1 MKAIELGNVKVGE
14 ATSKEIQGRLHA
26 GEQAVISVHP
36 QLEDVIRDLA
46 ILKPTWTFT
55 GFDERRMSVVDGVV
69 PFWISAFSVHEEGEV
84 LGTITREYTR
94 RDYHIVISNQ
104 RIRAGRERGK
114 GYTTLDPKKAIAKV
128 KQTFS
133 RKKVTERLDEA
144 LAQASDYIY
153 AAVSKHSNKRSD
165 AERKVERTARDW
177 VLGEGFDTFMAWANL
192 NMPVPKLN
200 DLTEAHQKAIGYK
213 AEMTVLEDM
222 RSRIGTNKSALV
234 VRDLDQYI
242 VRIADSVQLYDDVTL
257 PVSMRGRLGML
268 KLVEKEHFV
277 EGAGCRVSDTVFLV
291 IVDADEAA
299 NTVTQGESK

>member
-1 MKAIELGNVKVGE
+1 MKAIELNNVKVGE
-14 ATSKEIQGRLHA
+14 ATSKDIQGRLHA

-36 QLEDVIRDLA
+36 QLEDVIRELA
-46 ILKPTWTFT
+46 VLKPMWTFT
-55 GFDERRMSVVDGVV
+55 GFDERRMSVVDGMV

-104 RIRAGRERGK
+104 RIKAGRERGK
-114 GYTTLDPKKAIAKV
+114 GYSTLDPKKAIAKV

-133 RKKVTERLDEA
+133 RKKLTERLDEA
-144 LAQASDYIY
+144 LAQTSDYIW
-153 AAVSKHSNKRSD
+153 AAVSKHANKHSD
-165 AERKVERTARDW
+165 AKRRVANEAHDW
-177 VLGEGFDTFMAWANL
+177 VMGAGFNTFMAWAGT
-192 NMPVPKLN
+192 NMPAPKFN
-200 DLTEAHQKAIGYK
+200 ELTETVEKSTRYK

-222 RSRIGTNKSALV
+222 RSRIGTKKSALV

-291 IVDADEAA
+291 ILDE
-299 NTVTQGESK
+299 GESE